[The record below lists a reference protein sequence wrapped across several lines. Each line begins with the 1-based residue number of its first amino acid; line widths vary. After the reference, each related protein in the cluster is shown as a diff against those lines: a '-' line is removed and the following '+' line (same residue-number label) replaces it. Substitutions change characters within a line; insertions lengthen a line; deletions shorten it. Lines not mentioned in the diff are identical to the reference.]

1 MVSSFSKT
9 SNHQRFSIMNFQGHL
24 LNLYITI
31 HYHTLS
37 CFFHQILCF
46 ILYSIVSI
54 IFQDTVSGDQGILK
68 VSLEGVSVVF
78 VERKVFQTYR
88 KLLFLTAL
96 FYSIFLFGPALASG
110 PFIYYLGRN
119 FVTRVHLNA
128 TFIRHDFPV
137 SSSLQFL
144 SITEHRTS
152 CLSYSCFYFS
162 FVWMWSNWRIVVPSN
177 IPSL

>member
-1 MVSSFSKT
+1 MFLHWKNIFNDILDVTDKLVDIINHSFVKTLLILILPFSSVGLHKVRLKIQFWFLFLSGINLVNDYKVVVSSFSKT

-78 VERKVFQTYR
+78 VERKV
-88 KLLFLTAL
+88 
-96 FYSIFLFGPALASG
+96 S
-110 PFIYYLGRN
+110 
-119 FVTRVHLNA
+119 LN
-128 TFIRHDFPV
+128 TCMI
-137 SSSLQFL
+137 
-144 SITEHRTS
+144 EN
-152 CLSYSCFYFS
+152 Y
-162 FVWMWSNWRIVVPSN
+162 
-177 IPSL
+177 